1 MNKELVLHQLREVLD
16 NCEDFLRRQAH
27 TRNQSFL
34 RILACCKENL
44 PAMLLD
50 ILTDKEIVLIEAR
63 LKGIN
68 IDTPQYHI
76 QALWDVA
83 FDYEDYK
90 AIGYN
95 DGQLSIVSL
104 IASTLGDKE
113 LSERASNAM
122 YNQD

>member
-34 RILACCKENL
+34 RILACRKENL

-83 FDYEDYK
+83 FDYDGYK

-104 IASTLGDKE
+104 IASTLGDSE